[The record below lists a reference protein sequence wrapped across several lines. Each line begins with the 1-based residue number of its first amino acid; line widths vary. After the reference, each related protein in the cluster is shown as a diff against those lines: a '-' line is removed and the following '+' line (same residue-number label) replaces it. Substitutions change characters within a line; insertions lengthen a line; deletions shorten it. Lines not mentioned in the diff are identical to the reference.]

1 MKALFESR
9 FVRYLFA
16 GALNTA
22 FGLIVYSVLAA
33 TALPTLAVL
42 ILSNCAGVAFN
53 FVTTGGMVF
62 RDLGPARLP
71 RFVLTYGLVV
81 LIYWLLISR
90 LSPLVGGRL
99 VAMLIVV
106 APMTLFTYFLQAR
119 FVFRTR

>member
-9 FVRYLFA
+9 LVRYLFA

-22 FGLIVYSVLAA
+22 FGLIVYSALAA

-42 ILSNCAGVAFN
+42 ILSNSAGIAFN

-71 RFVLTYGLVV
+71 RFILCYGLVV
-81 LIYWLLISR
+81 LLYWLLISQ

-99 VAMLIVV
+99 VAMLIIVG
-106 APMTLFTYFLQAR
+106 PMTAFTYLLQSR
-119 FVFRTR
+119 FVFRAR